1 MEFTVG
7 ALLEGKVKSITKFG
21 AFITLPENRTGM
33 VHISEVA
40 NTYVSD
46 IHDHLTEGQDVKVK
60 VIGINGDK
68 INLSIKRAEESKE
81 APRRRAPQQRT
92 EQQSRPPKQPQQPS
106 GQVAAPTEDQ
116 AFEDKLKQFMKDSD
130 SRIADNRMY
139 ADRGRSRRRK

>member
-60 VIGINGDK
+60 VIGIKDGK
-68 INLSIKRAEESKE
+68 ISLSMKALED
-81 APRRRAPQQRT
+81 
-92 EQQSRPPKQPQQPS
+92 
-106 GQVAAPTEDQ
+106 VAAVEVEEETYEMPEAEAATTSL
-116 AFEDKLKQFMKDSD
+116 ASLFKNIKLS
-130 SRIADNRMY
+130 
-139 ADRGRSRRRK
+139 